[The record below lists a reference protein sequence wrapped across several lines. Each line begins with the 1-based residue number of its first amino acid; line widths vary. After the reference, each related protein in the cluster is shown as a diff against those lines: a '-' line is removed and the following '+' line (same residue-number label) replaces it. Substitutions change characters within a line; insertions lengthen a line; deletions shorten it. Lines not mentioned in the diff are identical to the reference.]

1 MMRRG
6 TAQQVY
12 DTSVGHLIR
21 QGKPASEDGIE
32 CSYRTKDGLKCA
44 IGCLI
49 TDKEYRVS
57 MEKNNVCAINRHG
70 ILPEPLVQFI
80 DLLEEL
86 QSLHDDILTKSKVI
100 DKEFIRVAK
109 NIAARYDLSSDILE
123 KLI

>member
-49 TDKEYRVS
+49 TDKEYIVS
-57 MEKNNVCAINRHG
+57 MEGRNVYDINRCG
-70 ILPEPLVQFI
+70 NLPKTLVQFI
-80 DLLEEL
+80 DLLDEL
-86 QSLHDDILTKSKVI
+86 QSLHDDILLKSKVI
-100 DKEFIRVAK
+100 DKEFMLVAK
-109 NIAARYDLSSDILE
+109 D
-123 KLI
+123 